1 MTGSPNPVAT
11 CGDVRRNPVD
21 LLILLGVTGIEV
33 SQSAASAFRIHPTLR
48 YVVGVADCKD
58 RCSLRANGEVANLED
73 AAFSFVGRAP
83 ARNDVAAAGS
93 SGGVPMTEA

>member
-48 YVVGVADCKD
+48 
-58 RCSLRANGEVANLED
+58 
-73 AAFSFVGRAP
+73 
-83 ARNDVAAAGS
+83 
-93 SGGVPMTEA
+93 

>member
-48 YVVGVADCKD
+48 YVVGVADRK
-58 RCSLRANGEVANLED
+58 LYEVRIWSVHLD
-73 AAFSFVGRAP
+73 MIAACHVHL
-83 ARNDVAAAGS
+83 
-93 SGGVPMTEA
+93 